1 MYKYRTLTI
10 LVLFIAAASLSA
22 CSHSAYDADRGQSV
36 RSMISNQTQNPLALQ
51 LPATGT
57 EGQDGQKADAVLE
70 AYRGSVGDAD
80 SVKQSDSA
88 TRVFNR

>member
-1 MYKYRTLTI
+1 MYKYGTLTT
-10 LVLFIAAASLSA
+10 LVLLVAAASLSA
-22 CSHSAYDADRGQSV
+22 CYSSAYDADRGQSV

-51 LPATGT
+51 LPATET

>member
-22 CSHSAYDADRGQSV
+22 CSRSAYDADRGQSV

-51 LPATGT
+51 LPPTET
-57 EGQDGQKADAVLE
+57 EGPDGQKADAVLE
-70 AYRGSVGDAD
+70 AYRGSVGDAE

>member
-51 LPATGT
+51 LPAWG
-57 EGQDGQKADAVLE
+57 
-70 AYRGSVGDAD
+70 R
-80 SVKQSDSA
+80 
-88 TRVFNR
+88 R